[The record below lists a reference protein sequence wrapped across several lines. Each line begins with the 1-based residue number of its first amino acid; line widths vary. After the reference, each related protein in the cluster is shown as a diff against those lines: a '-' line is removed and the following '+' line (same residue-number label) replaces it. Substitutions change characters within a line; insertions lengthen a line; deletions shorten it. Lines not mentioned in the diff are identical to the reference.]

1 MKDHR
6 DQLCM
11 QVSPG
16 ASDLLTFLG
25 EQLLVLEEV
34 ICSELFSAV
43 MEKLGVG
50 LDQLI
55 LTAVSWWGGG

>member
-1 MKDHR
+1 MKDHS

-16 ASDLLTFLG
+16 ATDLLTSLG
-25 EQLLVLEEV
+25 EHLLILEEFV
-34 ICSELFSAV
+34 SGLLLSPL
-43 MEKLGVG
+43 MEKIIEG

-55 LTAVSWWGGG
+55 LTEVRL